1 MRYERKFRVEH
12 MSVAALQQILQLHPA
27 SFQELYPDRQ
37 INNIYLDTPQL
48 TTWNDNIYGVNQRK
62 KYRIRWYGQDLR
74 DVRSAKL
81 ELKIKHNELGSKKSF
96 SIPDFRME
104 EIERVCQELPQL
116 DPSFP
121 FLRPSLIN
129 TYQRSYLM
137 SFDGRFRLTIDRDM
151 CFYPYSGTLNSGAFD
166 LAKPMHDPAL
176 ILEIKYEAADDSL
189 VEQITQH
196 LPFRQS
202 RHSKYVTGVLLT
214 R

>member
-1 MRYERKFRVEH
+1 MRYERKFRIEH
-12 MSVAALQQILQLHPA
+12 MSAAALQQLLQLHPA
-27 SFQELYPDRQ
+27 AFYELYPDRQ

-74 DVRSAKL
+74 EIRSAKL
-81 ELKIKHNELGSKKSF
+81 EQKIKHNELGTKKSYAI
-96 SIPDFRME
+96 SGFRME
-104 EIERVCQELPQL
+104 DIEQVCQELPQI

-121 FLRPSLIN
+121 LLVPSLIN

-151 CFYPYSGTLNSGAFD
+151 CFYPYSGTLSSGSGE
-166 LAKPMHDPAL
+166 LNEPMRDAAL

-202 RHSKYVTGVLLT
+202 RHSKYVTGILLT

>member
-1 MRYERKFRVEH
+1 MRYERKFRIEH
-12 MSVAALQQILQLHPA
+12 MNASALEQLLRMHPA
-27 SFQELYPDRQ
+27 AFYSLHPDRQ

-62 KYRIRWYGQDLR
+62 KYRIRWYGQDLET
-74 DVRSAKL
+74 VRSAKL
-81 ELKIKHNELGSKKSF
+81 ELKIKHNELGRKESF
-96 SIPDFRME
+96 DVPDFE
-104 EIERVCQELPQL
+104 LDQALQICADLPQL

-121 FLRPSLIN
+121 HLQPSLIN
-129 TYQRSYLM
+129 TYQRSYWQ
-137 SFDGRFRLTIDRDM
+137 SFDGRFRVTIDRDM
-151 CFYPYSGTLNSGAFD
+151 CFYPYSGTLLSGSVD
-166 LAKPMHDPAL
+166 LLNPMRDPAL
-176 ILEIKYEAADDSL
+176 ILEIKYETADDPL